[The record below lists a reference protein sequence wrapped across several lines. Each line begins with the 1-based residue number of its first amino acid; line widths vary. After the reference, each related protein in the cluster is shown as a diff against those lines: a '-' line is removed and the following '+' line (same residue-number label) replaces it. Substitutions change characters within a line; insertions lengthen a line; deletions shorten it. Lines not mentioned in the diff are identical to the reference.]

1 MDMNGE
7 STTMKSTEVWVLT
20 DAKTLTVKATRQ
32 GPNGDVKSNM
42 VYEKK

>member
-7 STTMKSTEVWVLT
+7 SRTVKSTEVWALT
-20 DAKTLTVKATRQ
+20 DSKTLTVSSTRQ